1 MPSTVLII
9 TNDHDEHATAV
20 ISELHKRDVPV
31 FRFHPEDL
39 PDACSISIEIRDGR
53 IDGEI
58 RNAYHRVALHDVCA
72 AWFRR
77 ARNLFADPRSLTP
90 AVTSEKLD
98 DYVTGQCRATVTA
111 LCEGLDP
118 PLWVS
123 QPHKL
128 RRAEV
133 KALQFAYAHK
143 AGLQTPAT
151 LISNDPERAAPFI
164 QTLGETACAIKP
176 LLAFG
181 VSNEQ
186 GFRLP
191 LTTILPAG
199 YPLDSVALAPN
210 IFQPYI
216 DKAFELRCV
225 VMGDKIFC
233 AKMDSQADEV
243 TRQDWRAGNPDHEI
257 FSLPED
263 IQAAIHRLMAS
274 FEINFA
280 SMDMIVTPSGEFVFL
295 DLNPNGQ
302 WLWLETELGLPL
314 VASMADLL
322 TTYQSRPRQ
331 PAEDTSRTQVGAVYA
346 A

>member
-9 TNDHDEHATAV
+9 TNDHDEHASAV
-20 ISELHKRDVPV
+20 IRELQTRDVPV

-39 PDACSISIEIRDGR
+39 PHACSISLEIRDGH

-58 RNAYHRVALHDVCA
+58 RNAYHRIALNDVCA

-77 ARNLFADPRSLTP
+77 ARNLFADFRGLTP
-90 AVTSEKLD
+90 ALTSEKLE
-98 DYVTGQCRATVTA
+98 DYVTAQCRATVSAFCEA
-111 LCEGLDP
+111 LDT
-118 PLWVS
+118 PLWVGHP
-123 QPHKL
+123 QKL

-133 KALQFAYAHK
+133 KALQYAYAHQ
-143 AGLQTPAT
+143 AGLKTPAT
-151 LISNDPERAAPFI
+151 LISNEPERASAFV
-164 QTLGETACAIKP
+164 QALGDGACAIKP
-176 LLAFG
+176 LLAHG

-199 YPLDSVALAPN
+199 HPLDSVALAPN

-216 DKAFELRCV
+216 EKAFELRCV
-225 VMGDKIFC
+225 VMGDKIFS
-233 AKMDSQADEV
+233 AKMDTQADEA
-243 TRQDWRAGNPDHEI
+243 TRNDWRAGNPKHEI
-257 FSLPED
+257 FSLPEHV
-263 IQAAIHRLMAS
+263 QAAIHRLMAS

-280 SMDMIVTPSGEFVFL
+280 SMDIIVTPSGEFVFL

-322 TTYQSRPRQ
+322 TTYQSRPAQHTEEMRHGQ
-331 PAEDTSRTQVGAVYA
+331 TEVVYA
-346 A
+346 S

>member
-9 TNDHDEHATAV
+9 TNDHDEHASAV
-20 ISELHKRDVPV
+20 IRELNKRDVPV
-31 FRFHPEDL
+31 FRFHPEDF
-39 PDACSISIEIRDGR
+39 PHACSISIEIQDGHF
-53 IDGEI
+53 DGEI
-58 RNAYHRVALHDVCA
+58 RNAYHRVGLNDVCA

-77 ARNLFADPRSLTP
+77 ARNLFADLRTLTP
-90 AVTSEKLD
+90 AVTSDKLE
-98 DYVTGQCRATVTA
+98 DYVTGQCRATVAA
-111 LCEGLDP
+111 LYESLDP
-118 PLWVS
+118 PVWVGH
-123 QPHKL
+123 PHKL

-133 KALQFAYAHK
+133 KALQYAYAHK

-151 LISNDPERAAPFI
+151 LISNDPQRAATFV
-164 QTLGETACAIKP
+164 QALGDRACAVKP
-176 LLAFG
+176 LLAYG

-191 LTTILPAG
+191 LTTILPAD
-199 YPLDSVALAPN
+199 YPLDSMALAPN
-210 IFQPYI
+210 ILQPYV

-225 VMGDKIFC
+225 VMGDRIFC
-233 AKMDSQADEV
+233 ARMNTQADEA
-243 TRQDWRAGNPDHEI
+243 TRKDWRAGNPEHDVFALPDH
-257 FSLPED
+257 

-280 SMDMIVTPSGEFVFL
+280 SMDIIVTPSGEFVFL

-314 VASMADLL
+314 VSSMADLL
-322 TTYQSRPRQ
+322 TTHLSRPEQ
-331 PAEDTSRTQVGAVYA
+331 STEDTRGSQVEAVYA